1 MLKKLLTLSL
11 TVLLAGGI
19 FAQEQGNNALHAKK
33 GGHGAKSIS
42 FSASDIQ
49 YWVGT
54 GSNSAVIIIGWDDNP
69 NGNFALAWGVH
80 WNGNATAVNMLDTI
94 ATYDS
99 RVAYAISSGFVTS
112 IGYNDGTLISGS
124 SASYWCY
131 TVNGA
136 YADAYSVQ
144 QMSNNDVMEISSSCY
159 FTLTSATAATNPN
172 APSVSDASI
181 DASDIVYWVGE
192 GSNQVVFAVNW
203 ADTALAWGY
212 RFNGE
217 SVTVPDVMN
226 AIAAADPR
234 FSYQNGSW
242 GLDDINFT
250 TDNGTLGITPGNY
263 WWSLLNHVSGMG
275 MSDVLHN
282 GDFYKWGDL
291 SVAVITDSTWVSD
304 WGGYWDYTYV
314 WPYTIH
320 PVSAPQAIDA
330 EIAVNDILYW
340 VGEGNNQVVFAVNWA
355 DTALAWGY
363 RFNGESVTVPD
374 MMDAIAAADPRFSYQ
389 NGSWGLDDINFITDN
404 DTLGI
409 TPGNYWWSLLNH
421 VGGMGMSD
429 VLHNGDFYKWGDLSV
444 AVITDST
451 WVSDWGGYW
460 DYTYVWPY
468 TINPVSIPEDNP
480 EVGPFCGAVGT
491 EGCTAIAYNDS
502 RIKGWA
508 ITCTLVRGSQNISDP
523 NAPVVDYGDES
534 EAIGPATTST
544 MDVVSLGD
552 GGYATLTFT
561 NPIKNGEGYDFA
573 VFENSFNDYF
583 LELAF
588 VEVSSDGVNFVRF
601 PATSLTQTQTQVESH
616 VDPTFINNLAGKYRV
631 GYGTPFDLEEL
642 RDSANI
648 DINNITH
655 VRVVDVVGSIDPQY
669 ATYDAYGHMVNDPFP
684 TITYS
689 SGFDLDGICVLNY
702 ATEGI
707 AENDNSI
714 IRQIYPNPSR
724 EMVHINITAQ
734 NSNQQ
739 VILYDM
745 TGRQVYTGS
754 IAAGD
759 SHVTLATSTLP
770 NGVYMLRIGDSVE
783 KLVVRH

>member
-54 GSNSAVIIIGWDDNP
+54 GSNSAVVIIGWDDNP

-131 TVNGA
+131 TINGA

-320 PVSAPQAIDA
+320 PVSAPTIPIAEEATIDA
-330 EIAVNDILYW
+330 SVIEYW
-340 VGEGNNQVVFAVNWA
+340 VGEGSNQVILAVNWP

-363 RFNGESVTVPD
+363 RFNGSKNVSD
-374 MMDAIAAADPRFSYQ
+374 MMNDIAAADPRFSIVPGAY
-389 NGSWGLDDINFITDN
+389 GIDDILFVLGNG
-404 DTLGI
+404 DTLHKAD
-409 TPGNYWWSLLNH
+409 NSWWSSTNNG
-421 VGGMGMSD
+421 VMDAGMGQS
-429 VLHNGDFYKWGDLSV
+429 LSNNDFEKWADGTTGILV
-444 AVITDST
+444 DSS

-460 DYTYVWPY
+460 NYIYVYPMQ
-468 TINPVSIPEDNP
+468 IHAVSQPLGA
-480 EVGPFCGAVGT
+480 GPFCGIVGT
-491 EGCTAIAYNDS
+491 EGCTAIACTDS

-508 ITCTLVRGSQNISDP
+508 TGCEMVLGSSNLTDP
-523 NAPVVDYGDES
+523 DAPVVSYGTADE
-534 EAIGPATTST
+534 AVGPATTNT
-544 MDVVSLGD
+544 LDVVSLGD
-552 GGYATLTFT
+552 GGSATLTFEH
-561 NPIKNGEGYDFA
+561 PIKNGEGYDFA

-601 PATSLTQTQTQVESH
+601 PATSLTQTARQLSGN
-616 VDPTFINNLAGKYRV
+616 VDATYINNLAGKYRV

>member
-54 GSNSAVIIIGWDDNP
+54 GSNSAVVIIGWDDNP

-131 TVNGA
+131 TINGA

-314 WPYTIH
+314 WPYTI
-320 PVSAPQAIDA
+320 
-330 EIAVNDILYW
+330 
-340 VGEGNNQVVFAVNWA
+340 
-355 DTALAWGY
+355 
-363 RFNGESVTVPD
+363 
-374 MMDAIAAADPRFSYQ
+374 
-389 NGSWGLDDINFITDN
+389 
-404 DTLGI
+404 
-409 TPGNYWWSLLNH
+409 
-421 VGGMGMSD
+421 
-429 VLHNGDFYKWGDLSV
+429 
-444 AVITDST
+444 
-451 WVSDWGGYW
+451 
-460 DYTYVWPY
+460 
-468 TINPVSIPEDNP
+468 NPVSIPGDNP

-745 TGRQVYTGS
+745 TGRQVYTGRIS
-754 IAAGD
+754 AGD